1 MDYLWVDITEEL
13 NENYDTLK
21 DKIWN
26 PELKEYLKQLWDKAN
41 ELAEKEINSDWRY
54 TDMLIEY
61 DAFCKWSDWLLTQLE
76 EHKQK
81 SYSFWLGSFWT
92 MSGISSATQPSL
104 LSSSSMV
111 SNRDF
116 DDDDDYGYWFEFTA
130 PQYNESYVRQMF
142 GIDNDIPMK
151 VWDEQERMA
160 WSNEDWDYLYVE
172 DWANYMWG

>member
-1 MDYLWVDITEEL
+1 M
-13 NENYDTLK
+13 
-21 DKIWN
+21 
-26 PELKEYLKQLWDKAN
+26 
-41 ELAEKEINSDWRY
+41 
-54 TDMLIEY
+54 
-61 DAFCKWSDWLLTQLE
+61 LTQLE

-81 SYSFWLGSFWT
+81 SYSFWLGNFWAA
-92 MSGISSATQPSL
+92 SGISSSSQPSL
-104 LSSSSMV
+104 LNSSSMV

-116 DDDDDYGYWFEFTA
+116 DDEYGYWYGYEFTA